1 MVLAAKTSANTR
13 RIFPGVTIAAGEIK
27 INPVRLAGEA
37 PRRPETLA
45 DIYMTSTESTLVLTL
60 NPKLLK
66 LNV

>member
-45 DIYMTSTESTLVLTL
+45 DIYMTSTESTLV
-60 NPKLLK
+60 
-66 LNV
+66 